1 MSSIHSASITKALL
15 YTKPNGRAPSGERVM
30 TNIEGTLGL
39 DESACVCSYE
49 CASDAQSESHGL
61 N

>member
-1 MSSIHSASITKALL
+1 MSSIHSASISKALL
-15 YTKPNGRAPSGERVM
+15 YTKPNGPSPIWGAGNDKYR
-30 TNIEGTLGL
+30 TLGL